1 MGRDKH
7 ENELLIKYGWKKD
20 VWFHVDNLSSAH
32 VYLRLPKGVKIADI
46 PAEVLEE
53 CAQLVKANS
62 IKGNK
67 EKNVK
72 IVYTMWKNLHKRNS
86 MEIGQIGFHD
96 TKKLRYVKVEAR
108 KNEIVNRINK
118 TKEEK
123 DSSYIKKSWEEMKR
137 KQRAREKAKKKKE
150 AEALKKKIQV
160 EKEKVQFA
168 TCLVAFGPNNH
179 THQAELR
186 EYKTLDLEEGDL
198 NTDLKMTAEE
208 FEDDF
213 M

>member
-1 MGRDKH
+1 MVFFYSSIDKRFVFYMGRDKH

-160 EKEKVQFA
+160 EKEK
-168 TCLVAFGPNNH
+168 
-179 THQAELR
+179 AELR